1 MIPDVT
7 QLSEV
12 VVTGYGG
19 SRPNK
24 RAKKELVYEEESV
37 PIVSTV
43 VENQTTVEFEVDMRY
58 TIKSNGENLTINL
71 KSHEIETIY
80 AYYAVPKL
88 DKDAFLIARIIN
100 WDKFNLLEGEAN
112 LYFENAYVGRS
123 ILNANTLTDTLDI
136 SLGRDKNIII
146 GRKKMDT
153 FSKRMTL
160 ASNKIESRGFNIT
173 VRNKKSQSIQLTIFD
188 QIPVSAISTIEI
200 NATELSKGVLEEPTG
215 IVTWTMELGPQKQ
228 TELKLAYEVK
238 YPKREQLVL
247 E

>member
-1 MIPDVT
+1 
-7 QLSEV
+7 
-12 VVTGYGG
+12 
-19 SRPNK
+19 
-24 RAKKELVYEEESV
+24 
-37 PIVSTV
+37 
-43 VENQTTVEFEVDMRY
+43 
-58 TIKSNGENLTINL
+58 
-71 KSHEIETIY
+71 
-80 AYYAVPKL
+80 
-88 DKDAFLIARIIN
+88 
-100 WDKFNLLEGEAN
+100 
-112 LYFENAYVGRS
+112 
-123 ILNANTLTDTLDI
+123 
-136 SLGRDKNIII
+136 
-146 GRKKMDT
+146 MDT

-238 YPKREQLVL
+238 YPKREQFVL